1 MQITK
6 LSTQSVL
13 PLTCSRSGTCCF
25 GKEVMLNPWELL
37 SFSREKKITPIEF
50 RDLYCDFGGIRLTF
64 NGKEDKKGQKSCS
77 QYIDDFGCSVHSGRP
92 LACRLYPLGRQ
103 IQSNKAHYIFEGKQF
118 PCLTD
123 CNEVLELPKLSVGD
137 YIKGQGASLFETA
150 QDEYLIIMQNISN
163 IAFELLLDSGLA
175 ASGDQKT
182 LASWREMGNELP
194 NVLSKRIGNE
204 WIDCLMVPEIIDDL
218 DNPVL
223 FAKQHNNLILL
234 KAQEQFGSIQTIPE
248 LQEAS
253 TLLMGLALYLSR
265 AIGADTKGI
274 SELWIET
281 AKSYGAKE

>member
-1 MQITK
+1 MQTTK
-6 LSTQSVL
+6 LSNQSIL
-13 PLTCSRSGTCCF
+13 PLTCSRTGTCCF
-25 GKEVMLNPWELL
+25 GKEVMLNPWELFR
-37 SFSREKKITPIEF
+37 FSREKKITPREF

-64 NGKEDKKGQKSCS
+64 DGKEDKKGQKSCS
-77 QYIDDFGCSVHSGRP
+77 QYIDNFGCSVHSGRP
-92 LACRLYPLGRQ
+92 LACRLYPLGRK

-118 PCLTD
+118 PCLID
-123 CNEVLELPKLSVGD
+123 CKEVLELPKLSVGE
-137 YIKGQGASLFETA
+137 YIKGQGATPFEKA

-175 ASGDQKT
+175 ASGDKKT

-194 NVLSKRIGNE
+194 NILSKRIGKE
-204 WIDCLMVPEIIDDL
+204 WIDCLMVPEIIDNL
-218 DNPVL
+218 DNPIL
-223 FAKQHNNLILL
+223 FAQQHNSLLLL
-234 KAQEQFGSIQTIPE
+234 KAQEQFGSIQTITE